1 VAAPCYTTSGAPDP
15 TCKPKD
21 IANPYWDSPAYSLY
35 DPGAAYL
42 PYSTFPGPVG
52 SGVNA
57 YNYPYVGT
65 LLLNYKHNKL
75 SITPSLQFQA
85 GNRYG
90 APLTT
95 NGIDP
100 TQGCGALAGGSV
112 NGDPRYPYG
121 ASGGRPFDATT
132 CASIAGVSI
141 PDPYTGQF
149 DGVGAFREPAQLL
162 GNLRVNYDV
171 NPKLTLTLTLTNLL
185 QTCFGG
191 QQTKFTYFN
200 GNNVCLYGDLAGGPS
215 TPPVGN
221 AYNPGQNVQTFLRY
235 PYEPYFGSYNDLSSS
250 LNQPFNMYLS
260 LKVKL

>member
-1 VAAPCYTTSGAPDP
+1 MRRAAISSEKRSSASRSAVRRRPALWRHRCYTTTGAPDP

-65 LLLNYKHNKL
+65 LLLNYKHDRL

-112 NGDPRYPYG
+112 AGDPRYPYG

-171 NPKLTLTLTLTNLL
+171 NPKRHGHADADQPAADVLRRTANEVHVP
-185 QTCFGG
+185 QR
-191 QQTKFTYFN
+191 QQRLS
-200 GNNVCLYGDLAGGPS
+200 VRRSRRRPEHAAGRQR
-215 TPPVGN
+215 V
-221 AYNPGQNVQTFLRY
+221 
-235 PYEPYFGSYNDLSSS
+235 
-250 LNQPFNMYLS
+250 
-260 LKVKL
+260 